1 MRYVEIETDLS
12 LNLARLLILVSATTG
27 NNPESILTLG
37 RLVIYEFLARNP
49 ILLLKLLRQM
59 GKKHKIEAREYEA
72 GGLSSKYY
80 NKSDIYSFES
90 IRNLIQLLF
99 VKNLVIINGLTQDQ
113 ITISATGEGESFC
126 SQLREDYYQRFFE
139 IGGAL
144 KTLNSTSNAQ
154 LRSQINLLINA

>member
-1 MRYVEIETDLS
+1 MRYVEIEADLN

-27 NNPESILTLG
+27 NKSESILTLE

-80 NKSDIYSFES
+80 NKSSIYSFES

-99 VKNLVIINGLTQDQ
+99 VRNMVIISGLAQDQ
-113 ITISATGEGESFC
+113 VTVSTTTEGNSFC
-126 SQLREDYYQRFFE
+126 LELRQDYYQRYFE
-139 IGGAL
+139 VGAAL
-144 KTLNSTSNAQ
+144 KALNSTSTVQ
-154 LRSQINLLINA
+154 LRSQINLLINV